1 MDYLLKN
8 GHVIDPGRVDG
19 PMDILVKDGKIIS
32 MVSSTHDTAFQEYTQ
47 DRDSDI
53 RIIDLAGKIVAPGL
67 IDMHVHFREPG
78 QEYKETIET
87 GSRAAVHGG
96 FTAVCTMPNTRPA
109 ADSVETISYIRG
121 KAKHVGLAKVYP
133 VAAISLG
140 LAGRTLTD
148 FDALKDAG
156 AIAFSDDGM
165 PVNNSRMMRQALEKA
180 GKLGLPLIAHCE
192 DLDLSKGGV
201 INEGSL
207 SAQMGLPGIPNASES
222 IMVMRDI
229 ALCEL
234 TGSPLHV
241 AHVSTRESVA
251 AIRDAKKRGVPVTA
265 ETAPHYFTLT
275 HDAVKDCL
283 ANAKMNPPLRSARD
297 RDAVLEALADGTID
311 VIATDHAPHHVN
323 EKTVDIVKAPNGIIG
338 LETAVALGMKLVR
351 NRILTWS
358 DLLGKMTRAPSKIL
372 HIPCGLKEGMPADI
386 SVIDPERVFTVDVRH
401 LQSLSRN
408 TPFDGWTFTGKPVLT
423 MVDGKVV
430 FDDLT

>member
-96 FTAVCTMPNTRPA
+96 FTAVCTMPNTLPA
-109 ADSVETISYIRG
+109 ADSVETISYIRD
-121 KAKHVGLAKVYP
+121 KAKRAGLAKVYP
-133 VAAISLG
+133 VAAISLN

-251 AIRDAKKRGVPVTA
+251 AIRDAKKRGFPVTA

-338 LETAVALGMKLVR
+338 LETAVALGIKLVR

-358 DLLGKMTRAPSKIL
+358 DWLGKMTRAPSKIL
-372 HIPCGLKEGMPADI
+372 HSPCGLKEGMPADI